1 MKFRAV
7 FEYKE
12 NIDEDN
18 IDGLRN
24 RIKEKFSVYAKISGD
39 SSVKDIE
46 INISGCKVE
55 ILYESEFDI
64 RYVNFLCESIIYNHD
79 FDDMLSIAS
88 KERIIRP
95 STYSLSYDRRR

>member
-12 NIDEDN
+12 NIGKNN
-18 IDGLRN
+18 IDDLWN
-24 RIKEKFSVYAKISGD
+24 RIKEKFSVYAKINGD
-39 SSVKDIE
+39 SSVKNIE
-46 INISGCKVE
+46 ISINGHQVE
-55 ILYESEFDI
+55 IFYKSEFDV
-64 RYVNFLCESIIYNHD
+64 RYVNFLCESVIYNHD
-79 FDDMLSIAS
+79 FDDMLSITS

>member
-7 FEYKE
+7 FEYRE

-18 IDGLRN
+18 IDNLRN
-24 RIKEKFSVYAKISGD
+24 RIKEKFSVYAKINGD

-46 INISGCKVE
+46 INISDHQVE
-55 ILYESEFDI
+55 ILYESESDI
-64 RYVNFLCESIIYNHD
+64 RYVNFLCESIIHGHD
-79 FDDMLSIAS
+79 FDDMLSIVS
-88 KERIIRP
+88 KERIIYP